1 MDIKIGFSDS
11 ARELVVA
18 SDQTQD
24 EVLKLVKTALTD
36 DAGVLQLVD
45 KKGRQY
51 VVRNSRI
58 VYVEVGTTTAQQ
70 VGFAG

>member
-11 ARELVVA
+11 ARELVV
-18 SDQTQD
+18 SSNQTQD
-24 EVLKLVKTALTD
+24 EVVQLVKTALAD
-36 DAGVLQLVD
+36 DAGSLQLTD
-45 KKGRQY
+45 DKGRQY

-58 VYVEVGTTTAQQ
+58 AYVEIGTTTQRQ

>member
-11 ARELVVA
+11 ARELVVV
-18 SDQTQD
+18 SNQTQD
-24 EVLKLVKTALTD
+24 EVLALVTAALAD
-36 DAGVLQLVD
+36 DAGVLQLAD
-45 KKGRQY
+45 DKGRQY

-58 VYVEVGTTTAQQ
+58 AYVEVGKNQARQ